1 MVREKE
7 WKVEIP
13 CVAVFIFFKQK
24 RKNEAVSVC
33 VNQFKMV
40 CRASQN
46 KESRIIAGMKSK
58 LNCSAVEKLLPLH
71 RE

>member
-7 WKVEIP
+7 WKVEIA
-13 CVAVFIFFKQK
+13 CV
-24 RKNEAVSVC
+24 AVSVC

>member
-1 MVREKE
+1 M
-7 WKVEIP
+7 EIT
-13 CVAVFIFFKQK
+13 CVAVFIFFKQE
-24 RKNEAVSVC
+24 RKNEAVSEC

-46 KESRIIAGMKSK
+46 RIIAGMKLK
-58 LNCSAVEKLLPLH
+58 PKGSALEKLLPLH